1 MHHLLGKNHFFYLDP
16 NVCTQKK
23 LGFGFGYWVGY
34 FTQTQTAPK
43 TQTFLYPNPRP
54 KNVYI
59 KKSSLAKP
67 AKMMSFR
74 LRQNLAEIR
83 VNKMRTFD
91 LNAFLLLRIGPLHR
105 PTKCFELLFPYPI
118 VLVIE

>member
-1 MHHLLGKNHFFYLDP
+1 MRSKLLQVFNIFYKYMYVNFLHFCEKIRIKVEMQNFFNKDD
-16 NVCTQKK
+16 NFST
-23 LGFGFGYWVGY
+23 
-34 FTQTQTAPK
+34 
-43 TQTFLYPNPRP
+43 P